1 MGRIAVLKENL
12 ALSKDRKIIIE
23 KFKSL
28 EAFDSSSAVTLEQL
42 GLSEDQSN
50 QKNLKVGS
58 LYSHFLYIKGSKI
71 ILEYKNKFY
80 LDQRALKRQELTL
93 LIMKLFMFIILPFII
108 FYLSYIN
115 W

>member
-23 KFKSL
+23 KFKLL

-42 GLSEDQSN
+42 GISEDLSRQNKS
-50 QKNLKVGS
+50 KVGS

-71 ILEYKNKFY
+71 ILDYDNKYY
-80 LDQRALKRQELTL
+80 LDQSALKRQDLAL

-108 FYLSYIN
+108 FYLSYLN

>member
-1 MGRIAVLKENL
+1 MGRIAVLRENI
-12 ALSKDRKIIIE
+12 AVSKDRKIIIE

-42 GLSEDQSN
+42 GISEDLSSQN
-50 QKNLKVGS
+50 KPKVGS
-58 LYSHFLYIKGSKI
+58 LYSHFLHIKGSKI
-71 ILEYKNKFY
+71 ILDYDNKYY
-80 LDQRALKRQELTL
+80 LDQTTLKRQDLAL

-108 FYLSYIN
+108 FYLSYLN